1 MGKLRQI
8 CKLVLMLKIESVIL
22 QDPKKN
28 IHGHEI

>member
-8 CKLVLMLKIESVIL
+8 CKLVFVLKIESVIR
-22 QDPKKN
+22 QGPKKN